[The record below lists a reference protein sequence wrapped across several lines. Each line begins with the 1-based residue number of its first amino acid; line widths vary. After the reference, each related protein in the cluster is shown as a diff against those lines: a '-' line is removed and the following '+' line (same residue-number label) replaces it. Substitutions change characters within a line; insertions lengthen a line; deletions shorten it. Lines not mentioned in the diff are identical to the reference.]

1 MTTISNSDK
10 NFTKT
15 LLFLLLTVVFLI
27 LTRDLSVLCHEWAHG
42 IVAWIYH
49 YQKTPFEL
57 HNVSW
62 TLSNVYSVDSGSLYP
77 NLFLLGQKFT
87 SAKIAI
93 AGPIVSF
100 ILMIFGA
107 LLISMKSIRTKSW
120 LSYFIFWFTLN
131 NFGQVFSYIPEHIFS
146 KTGDVAYFL
155 DAYMLSPWIL
165 LIPVALTLIFI
176 AIRVLVPALSDILI
190 YSGHKQAWLRNVI
203 LLLATALI
211 FCWYGSAAQDYYG
224 FHDLSGLRYPLS
236 IFAGLVIY
244 FILAYSSKCMNSK
257 V

>member
-1 MTTISNSDK
+1 MTTISNSNK
-10 NFTKT
+10 TFMKT
-15 LLFLLLTVVFLI
+15 LSFLLLTVVFLI
-27 LTRDLSVLCHEWAHG
+27 ITRDLSVLCHEWAHG
-42 IVAWIYH
+42 MMAWFYH

-77 NLFLLGQKFT
+77 NLFLLGQKYI

-100 ILMIFGA
+100 SLMILGA
-107 LLISMKSIRTKSW
+107 LLISIKNIRNKPFVA
-120 LSYFIFWFTLN
+120 YFIFWFTLN

-165 LIPVALTLIFI
+165 LVPISLTLIFI
-176 AIRVLVPALSDILI
+176 AAKVLIPALSEILVNLG
-190 YSGHKQAWLRNVI
+190 YKQAWLRNAV
-203 LLLATALI
+203 LLIAVALL
-211 FCWYGSAAQDYYG
+211 FCWYATAAQDYFG
-224 FHDLSGLRYPLS
+224 SHDLNGLRYPLS
-236 IFAGLVIY
+236 IFAGVVIY
-244 FILAYSSKCMNSK
+244 FVLMRTGKYLEG
-257 V
+257 